1 MPRPG
6 SHPQDDQTNQNEEGY
21 QEEGYDTALRNVE
34 NAMTAENFNAQD
46 NQKRDSL
53 HSDIQASATI
63 DDEYEI

>member
-53 HSDIQASATI
+53 HSDI
-63 DDEYEI
+63 